1 MIILIMQFSLAS
13 FYNVFAES
21 NTEIAQHDE
30 TSQKNEEI
38 NFYYLSDMEY
48 ITTNRWSYAGYGSI
62 MKDKNIN
69 GEKISLII
77 DGSKII
83 FNKKYLKGY
92 HKL

>member
-1 MIILIMQFSLAS
+1 
-13 FYNVFAES
+13 
-21 NTEIAQHDE
+21 
-30 TSQKNEEI
+30 
-38 NFYYLSDMEY
+38 MEY

-83 FNKKYLKGY
+83 FNKGIGAHASSQLTYDISEYSDWIYTICCKAWIDSSQNGKWDVMV
-92 HKL
+92 

>member
-30 TSQKNEEI
+30 TLQKNEEI

-83 FNKKYLKGY
+83 FNKGI
-92 HKL
+92 

>member
-1 MIILIMQFSLAS
+1 MQKYGMLKFLISLLMIILIMQFSLAS

-30 TSQKNEEI
+30 TLQKNEEI

-62 MKDKNIN
+62 MK
-69 GEKISLII
+69 E
-77 DGSKII
+77 
-83 FNKKYLKGY
+83 
-92 HKL
+92 HKW